1 MIYLDAAATTLEKP
15 VSVHGAAA
23 QALQAMSSPGRG
35 NYPASRLAEETAFRC
50 RSEAAAMFGVDSP
63 EKVIFTFNATH
74 GLNIAIRSLLKPGG
88 RVIVSGYEHN
98 AVTRPIHA
106 LDGVEIVV
114 IDTPLFGPSQMIAEF
129 AEALEQGADAVVCT
143 HVSNVFGY
151 ILPIDEIAGLCR
163 KYQVPLVVD
172 ASQSAGVLPIS
183 LDRWKAA
190 FIAMPGHKGLYGPQG
205 TGLLLCG
212 GEATPLL
219 QGGTGSASRIQEMPR
234 ELPDRL
240 EAGTHNMPAIAGL
253 LAGLR
258 FVREKGE
265 EEILVHERSMA
276 RYAAEQL
283 QVLPGVRLFRAE
295 REDCQTGVLS
305 FTVDGCGC
313 EELAEGLANR
323 SVAVRAGLHC
333 APLAHRTAGTL
344 ESGTIRLS
352 PSFFTSPEQI
362 DRFCSLLQAVIRES
376 ARI

>member
-15 VSVHGAAA
+15 VGVHSAVI

-35 NYPASRLAEETAFRC
+35 NYPASHLAEETAFRC
-50 RSEAAAMFGVDSP
+50 RSEAAALFGVDSP

-74 GLNIAIRSLLKPGG
+74 GLNIAIRSLVKPGG
-88 RVIVSGYEHN
+88 RVIISGYEHN

-106 LDGVEIVV
+106 LEGVEIVV
-114 IDTPLFGPSQMIAEF
+114 IDTPLFCPAQMTNEF
-129 AEALEQGADAVVCT
+129 ARALERGADAVVCT

-151 ILPIDEIAGLCR
+151 ILPVEEIAALCC
-163 KYQVPLVVD
+163 KHHVPLVVD

-183 LDRWKAA
+183 LERWKAE
-190 FIAMPGHKGLYGPQG
+190 FIAMPGHKGLCGPQG

-212 GEATPLL
+212 GEAVPLL
-219 QGGTGSASRIQEMPR
+219 QGGTGSASRMQEMPR

-240 EAGTHNMPAIAGL
+240 EAGTHNMPGIAGL
-253 LAGLR
+253 LAGLH
-258 FVREKGE
+258 FVREKE
-265 EEILVHERSMA
+265 TAEILAHERSMA
-276 RYAAEQL
+276 RRASEHL
-283 QVLPGVRLFRAE
+283 REIPGVRMYCAE
-295 REDCQTGVLS
+295 EEDRQTGVLS

-333 APLAHRTAGTL
+333 APLAHRTVGTL
-344 ESGTIRLS
+344 ESGTIRIS

-362 DRFCSLLQAVIRES
+362 DRFAGLLRAAIRES